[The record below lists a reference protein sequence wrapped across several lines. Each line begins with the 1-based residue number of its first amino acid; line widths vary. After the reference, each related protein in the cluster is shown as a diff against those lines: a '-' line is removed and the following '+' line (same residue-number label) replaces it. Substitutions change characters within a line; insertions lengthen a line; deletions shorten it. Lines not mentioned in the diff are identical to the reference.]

1 MNLLQ
6 KAGRTATVA
15 ALLDTDQRT
24 RLLAWAITAL
34 RERRIHRPQSSALT
48 RCAADFT
55 QLANLQLEYT
65 KAVGGKRAVYTGPLP
80 SLLGVLGLLER
91 GLVDEALREGERVR
105 AELAPILWES
115 RRRLQGVR
123 Q

>member
-1 MNLLQ
+1 MNLPQ

-34 RERRIHRPQSSALT
+34 RERRIQRAQSSALT

-55 QLANLQLEYT
+55 QLANLQLEYA
-65 KAVGGKRAVYTGPLP
+65 KAVGEKRAVYAGALP
-80 SLLGVLGLLER
+80 SLVAVLRLLEQ
-91 GLVDEALREGERVR
+91 GLVDEALRESERVR
-105 AELAPILWES
+105 GELVPILWEA
-115 RRRLQGVR
+115 RRRLQAAR